1 MRFCTACGTPVSGT
15 RSYCTHCG
23 AAIRRTADPGAAQA
37 TEPVLAAAG
46 PAAAGPAAA
55 GPAAASRAQASPA
68 GPRPASPRPAS
79 PRPVSPRP
87 ASPEQAR
94 SEPPSI
100 SLPST
105 WLADFDQP
113 AEPLVRT
120 EPPPLPAPPPASG
133 RTLLAVALVAVII
146 AAGTAAWMT
155 GSSSRPRAGRQPAAA
170 SGVSPS
176 SARHLARAGR
186 SASPRPSSSTL
197 TPIPSSRR
205 GIVSV
210 SRALAQR
217 ADAQQVVG
225 FLDSYFAAVN
235 HREYLEYSSLF
246 ERWHHLTRAEFY
258 RGYHTTHD
266 SSALLVGLSS
276 SKDTLIATVTF
287 TSRQDPSASPNH
299 ASCTNWRIVLYLRR
313 SGGVYLIGPPPPGY
327 HATYHGCGG

>member
-23 AAIRRTADPGAAQA
+23 AAIRRTADPAAAQ
-37 TEPVLAAAG
+37 EISPVLAAAG
-46 PAAAGPAAA
+46 PVAAGL
-55 GPAAASRAQASPA
+55 AQASSRPA
-68 GPRPASPRPAS
+68 GPEQAGLEQASPDQAS
-79 PRPVSPRP
+79 L
-87 ASPEQAR
+87 EQA
-94 SEPPSI
+94 SSGPASI
-100 SLPST
+100 SLPTT

-113 AEPLVRT
+113 P
-120 EPPPLPAPPPASG
+120 EPPVPNEPPALPAATPASG
-133 RTLLAVALVAVII
+133 RTLLAVALVAVLI
-146 AAGTAAWMT
+146 AAGSAAWMA
-155 GSSSRPRAGRQPAAA
+155 GSSRPRAGRQPAAA

-176 SARHLARAGR
+176 SARHLARAGG
-186 SASPRPSSSTL
+186 SAAPRPSSSTL

-210 SRALAQR
+210 SPALAQR

-276 SKDTLIATVTF
+276 NQDTLIATVTF
-287 TSRQDPSASPNH
+287 TSHQDPSASPNH

-313 SGGVYLIGPPPPGY
+313 TGDVYLIGAPPPGY
-327 HATYHGCGG
+327 HATYHGCG

>member
-1 MRFCTACGTPVSGT
+1 MRFCTACGTPVSAT

-23 AAIRRTADPGAAQA
+23 AAIRRTADPGVAQA

-46 PAAAGPAAA
+46 PAAA
-55 GPAAASRAQASPA
+55 SREQASPA
-68 GPRPASPRPAS
+68 GSRPAGSRPAG
-79 PRPVSPRP
+79 
-87 ASPEQAR
+87 PEQAR

-113 AEPLVRT
+113 AEPPVRT
-120 EPPPLPAPPPASG
+120 EPPPLPAPPPAPG

-155 GSSSRPRAGRQPAAA
+155 GSSRPRAGRQPAAA
-170 SGVSPS
+170 SGASGVSGVSPR

-197 TPIPSSRR
+197 TPMPSSRR
-205 GIVSV
+205 GIVSA

-276 SKDTLIATVTF
+276 SQDTMIATVTF

-299 ASCTNWRIVLYLRR
+299 ESCTDWRIVLYLRR
-313 SGGVYLIGPPPPGY
+313 SGDVYLIGPPPPGY
-327 HATYHGCGG
+327 HATYHGCG

>member
-23 AAIRRTADPGAAQA
+23 AAIRRTADPAAAQA
-37 TEPVLAAAG
+37 TSPVLAAAG
-46 PAAAGPAAA
+46 PAAAGAVAA
-55 GPAAASRAQASPA
+55 GLAQAS
-68 GPRPASPRPAS
+68 S
-79 PRPVSPRP
+79 RP
-87 ASPEQAR
+87 ASPEQAGLAEA
-94 SEPPSI
+94 SSGPASI

-113 AEPLVRT
+113 PESPVPN
-120 EPPPLPAPPPASG
+120 EPPALPAAAPASG
-133 RTLLAVALVAVII
+133 RTLLAVALVAVLI
-146 AAGTAAWMT
+146 AAGSAAWMA
-155 GSSSRPRAGRQPAAA
+155 GSSRPRAGRQPAAA

-176 SARHLARAGR
+176 SARHLARAGG
-186 SASPRPSSSTL
+186 SAAPRPSSSTL

-210 SRALAQR
+210 SPALAQR

-276 SKDTLIATVTF
+276 SQDTLIATVTF
-287 TSRQDPSASPNH
+287 TSHQDPSASPNH

-313 SGGVYLIGPPPPGY
+313 AGDVYLIGAPPPGY
-327 HATYHGCGG
+327 HATYHGCG